1 MEITEIEILNYKSV
15 KAPVGV
21 RIFSENPTVLIGK
34 NGSGKTNILEALASV
49 FSENTAF
56 YPRNPDKIPP
66 CKIHISL
73 SNSDFSE
80 LFPKHA
86 EEYNAEKCRFVVAND
101 ETDGG
106 KADRIRSD
114 YLVRLL
120 LEETEDIRMLAQK
133 LNKALEEYKGQL
145 LAIDRDD
152 FGRTNIYCHKLR
164 DSLGKITNYEAI
176 CSRTELLIK
185 NAENFCSALSENS
198 FDSGRNTFVF
208 NPERGYLTFEYYE
221 QLFFRL
227 EYAEPALS
235 ELEKKYITVNS
246 AAIKAEIEKINADT
260 EEICERIN
268 GCIREIRERA
278 LRLEKHSEQP
288 PYEQNSGGFRLFE
301 KIYRLI
307 SQKCLFLKN
316 ESRDVAFY
324 DQKEERYCGANPS
337 ADILNAYIKKRF
349 NTEQKAE
356 NRQSGDEFRLSDTE
370 KKRLEDEL
378 NLELPSFENGM
389 YDRVSVALDEKHR
402 PEIFLHEKSG
412 DKISL
417 NMTSAGRRWYFT
429 YYFMKR
435 TLEKGDVFI
444 IDEPAAM
451 LHPLAQRELCGEL
464 LQLQKQGIKVI
475 YSTHSP
481 YLIPEQWSS
490 VHFVTMGEKGTEAFI
505 DMPQKKVIEKI
516 IGKDIFDVQ
525 KIYEDY
531 LNIDKKILA
540 AKCYNAVAKAF
551 DNIDAAY
558 SELTLSEYTL
568 ESWKKKRKKPKF
580 ENVLLICEKTGKDI
594 MELLNSD

>member
-56 YPRNPDKIPP
+56 YPKNPDKIPP

-101 ETDGG
+101 E
-106 KADRIRSD
+106 
-114 YLVRLL
+114 
-120 LEETEDIRMLAQK
+120 
-133 LNKALEEYKGQL
+133 
-145 LAIDRDD
+145 
-152 FGRTNIYCHKLR
+152 
-164 DSLGKITNYEAI
+164 
-176 CSRTELLIK
+176 
-185 NAENFCSALSENS
+185 
-198 FDSGRNTFVF
+198 
-208 NPERGYLTFEYYE
+208 
-221 QLFFRL
+221 
-227 EYAEPALS
+227 
-235 ELEKKYITVNS
+235 
-246 AAIKAEIEKINADT
+246 
-260 EEICERIN
+260 
-268 GCIREIRERA
+268 
-278 LRLEKHSEQP
+278 
-288 PYEQNSGGFRLFE
+288 
-301 KIYRLI
+301 
-307 SQKCLFLKN
+307 
-316 ESRDVAFY
+316 
-324 DQKEERYCGANPS
+324 
-337 ADILNAYIKKRF
+337 
-349 NTEQKAE
+349 
-356 NRQSGDEFRLSDTE
+356 
-370 KKRLEDEL
+370 L

-389 YDRVSVALDEKHR
+389 YDRVSVALDKKHR

-516 IGKDIFDVQ
+516 VGKDIFDVQ

-580 ENVLLICEKTGKDI
+580 ENVLLICEKTVKDI
-594 MELLNSD
+594 TELLNSD